1 MYNVAE
7 NGGFYAASEDDVQ
20 RKRAIDDQTD
30 DALDELSGQPRG
42 GGTDQLLIDRIP
54 EQRRSLPVFQ
64 ILLLYLFK
72 GEKQMKI

>member
-1 MYNVAE
+1 MPPLPKMMFS
-7 NGGFYAASEDDVQ
+7 GSE
-20 RKRAIDDQTD
+20 RLTTRTD